1 MKMFNYIWLVV
12 YILAGLYLLR
22 VKDEFWGDFVPKLGY
37 MGLWLLWV
45 FGIVCI
51 IIGLSR
57 QF

>member
-22 VKDEFWGDFVPKLGY
+22 AKDEFWGDFVPKLGY
-37 MGLWLLWV
+37 MGLWILWV